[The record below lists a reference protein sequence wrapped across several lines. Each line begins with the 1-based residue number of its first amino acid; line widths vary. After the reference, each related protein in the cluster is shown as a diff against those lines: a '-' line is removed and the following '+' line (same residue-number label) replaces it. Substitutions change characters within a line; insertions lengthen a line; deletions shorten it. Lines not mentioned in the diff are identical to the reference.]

1 MTGLCLVLTILFVE
15 ETYYDRRLS
24 PDQQPP
30 KKSRL
35 LRLVGVEQFHSR
47 QLRNTFLQAMMRPIK
62 VLAKPTVFISCIYYC
77 LTFAWVVGTLNAS
90 VFKE

>member
-1 MTGLCLVLTILFVE
+1 
-15 ETYYDRRLS
+15 
-24 PDQQPP
+24 
-30 KKSRL
+30 
-35 LRLVGVEQFHSR
+35 
-47 QLRNTFLQAMMRPIK
+47 MMRPIK